1 MKATIVTVGDEIL
14 IGQIIDTNSGII
26 AKFLDKIGI
35 SVHEMISITDDKQHI
50 LKTLNILQNQVD
62 VVIITGGLG
71 PTKDDITKKTLCE
84 YFEDTLVVNVKVL
97 DHVTEMIESL
107 FKRPITQMNKDQALV
122 PSKCEVLFNTVGT
135 APGMWMQKENTVFIS
150 LPGVPYEMKYI
161 MANEVIPKLI
171 AQYERPF
178 IVHKTILTYGVGES
192 LLAERIESVED
203 NLPEFIKLAYLPS
216 PGRVRLRFSAKGKN
230 EEILH
235 LEIKNQVE
243 KLKLLI
249 SDCIVGFDEDETIEV
264 VLGNL
269 LKEKNLTIAT
279 AESCTG
285 GKIASKI
292 TAVPGSSNYFKGSI
306 VAYDSQVKI
315 NVLGVSPELI
325 NQYSVVSKQV
335 AEAMALQCQ
344 KLLNTNFAIATTGN
358 AGPVKGDSNAEVGT
372 VYIAVATPNGVFSE
386 EFNFGQPR
394 EKVIDRTVNKAFEM
408 IYKEILK
415 NYQN

>member
-1 MKATIVTVGDEIL
+1 M
-14 IGQIIDTNSGII
+14 
-26 AKFLDKIGI
+26 
-35 SVHEMISITDDKQHI
+35 
-50 LKTLNILQNQVD
+50 
-62 VVIITGGLG
+62 
-71 PTKDDITKKTLCE
+71 
-84 YFEDTLVVNVKVL
+84 
-97 DHVTEMIESL
+97 
-107 FKRPITQMNKDQALV
+107 
-122 PSKCEVLFNTVGT
+122 
-135 APGMWMQKENTVFIS
+135 
-150 LPGVPYEMKYI
+150 
-161 MANEVIPKLI
+161 
-171 AQYERPF
+171 
-178 IVHKTILTYGVGES
+178 
-192 LLAERIESVED
+192 
-203 NLPEFIKLAYLPS
+203 
-216 PGRVRLRFSAKGKN
+216 RFSAKGKN

-292 TAVPGSSNYFKGSI
+292 TAVSGASNYFKGSI